1 MTHSQQ
7 RNTRGRESTSIISM
21 FVTGLLVIF
30 LPLISACSTNQ
41 ATTPPAKTATPV
53 IQPQPTKGTSEAGST
68 ATATSTPVQYHVKVY
83 FSKPAPAGSN
93 EFSILSPV
101 NRTTSDQ
108 MVGTFAVQQLVL
120 GPTSAEQ
127 TQGYYSQVQRSIT
140 GPSNCV
146 VAGAKTTDFKLT
158 LNKKG
163 TATEQGT
170 ATIQFCRQL
179 LSAGI
184 GTDATIKDEV
194 TQTLKQ
200 FSTIQKVVILTNDRH
215 CFGDE
220 SGLDICLR

>member
-7 RNTRGRESTSIISM
+7 RNTRGRESASIISIL
-21 FVTGLLVIF
+21 VTGLLVIF
-30 LPLISACSTNQ
+30 LPLVSACGTNQ
-41 ATTPPAKTATPV
+41 TTTPPDKTATPIV
-53 IQPQPTKGTSEAGST
+53 QTQPTRGTSGAGST
-68 ATATSTPVQYHVKVY
+68 ATATPTLVQHHVKVY
-83 FSKPAPAGSN
+83 FSKPAPAGSDK
-93 EFSILSPV
+93 FSLLAPV
-101 NRTTSDQ
+101 DRTTSDP

-120 GPTSAEQ
+120 GPTPAEQ
-127 TQGYYSQVQRSIT
+127 QQGYYSQVQRSIT

-163 TATEQGT
+163 TVTEQGT

-200 FSTIQKVVILTNDRH
+200 FSTIQKVVILTKDRH

-220 SGLDICLR
+220 SGLDMCLR